1 MSFYKLQPILCVVYF
16 LVVYSEKMAI
26 KLENFCDHVVL
37 IKAQN
42 CAKLI
47 EEFESLAVTDT
58 PFTEHA
64 TKLFCNKTKNRY
76 KNITP
81 CELF

>member
-1 MSFYKLQPILCVVYF
+1 MSFYKLVRVLCIVYF
-16 LVVYSEKMAI
+16 LVVYSEKRAI
-26 KLENFCDHVVL
+26 KMENFCDLVAS

-47 EEFESLAVTDT
+47 EEFESLAVINT

-64 TKLFCNKTKNRY
+64 AKLSCNKTKNKY